1 MDKWEDYVSNLQTK
15 NGVPSIISFFVKG
28 ILICIPDVMA
38 DLILRELMTIG
49 LNDDEMLSLVES
61 NSSGEIYSFGENI
74 IKNNF
79 KSSYNPPNS
88 SQMSENHIGKKQNP

>member
-1 MDKWEDYVSNLQTK
+1 MMDKWEDYVSNLQTK

-49 LNDDEMLSLVES
+49 LNDE
-61 NSSGEIYSFGENI
+61 
-74 IKNNF
+74 KC
-79 KSSYNPPNS
+79 
-88 SQMSENHIGKKQNP
+88 